1 MTNAI
6 IGAISRALDAEFDGR
21 CRIYMEEKE
30 QDLKGPCFFIQCL
43 NPASEHFLGNRYSRR
58 SQFCIQYFP
67 ESERSPHQ
75 ECHEVAER
83 MDSALEYIRMDTLLR
98 GTKRNHRI
106 VDGVLNYFV
115 NYNFFARRQETP
127 VPVMEELT
135 TDSKVKGGGGI

>member
-67 ESERSPHQ
+67 ETREKRR
-75 ECHEVAER
+75 ECYRVAER
-83 MDSALEYIRMDTLLR
+83 LLSCLEYIALEGDAVMGTRMHYEVL
-98 GTKRNHRI
+98 
-106 VDGVLNYFV
+106 DGVLHFFV
-115 NYNFFARRQETP
+115 DYDMFVDRREGEIPAMGEGSQET
-127 VPVMEELT
+127 L
-135 TDSKVKGGGGI
+135 VKG